1 MLAAV
6 AALLLIAYICRIPG
20 IGGRFSRELGLLRSA
35 IYMGLFLAWGF
46 SVRSRILQAQ
56 ASRYMTAIAGL
67 MIFWFLVR
75 TVKFHFINAER
86 YPDIARYL
94 WYAYYLPMLFI
105 PLLSVF
111 IGFSIGKPEDYH
123 LPKQAALLLLP
134 TAGLFLLV
142 MTNDLHRLV
151 FTFPQGFAGENGY
164 AAGYYLVGGWLIL
177 CALTLLFVL
186 YRKCRIPG
194 SRRRILLPCIP
205 IVILMLY
212 AMLHYSRLEW
222 VRFVAGD
229 ITAVMCLLY
238 AATLELCI
246 QCRFIQSNT
255 HYRELFDASALGAL
269 IADDEYR
276 VCLRSRTAGPVPE
289 AVLRQTAAAPVMLD
303 GGIRLRS
310 APIRGGRVF
319 WQEDVSRLLSVA
331 EKLGDTREELRGY
344 GALLEEENK
353 QKQRRRELEEQKR
366 LFDGVQEM
374 VLPAMQRLNE
384 LISRL
389 STAEDRETARMLH
402 GKIAVTGA
410 YIKRRS
416 NLVFL
421 ADQTGEVAAKE
432 LLLCLNES
440 ASNLRLAGTAC
451 AVQFSLEG
459 SMEGRA
465 AGTLYDFFETAVEA
479 VWEPL
484 PGLNA
489 VVAEDGGDYR
499 MTLMLQC
506 RAPMPELTQRFP
518 RASVQQDE
526 EVCYCSLRLPKGG
539 GAV

>member
-6 AALLLIAYICRIPG
+6 AALLLIAYFCRIPG

-255 HYRELFDASALGAL
+255 HYRELFDASTLGAL

-276 VCLRSRTAGPVPE
+276 VCLCSRTAGPVPE